1 MLGALHKSID
11 GGFYWIHATAL
22 RQVFPTVDPA
32 NPGVVQKIEN
42 SAAVGSGMSE
52 VMLGDL
58 IVRPFA
64 RHLRQRRVDS
74 KGLEAVGRSLGV
86 YRGSQTALLL
96 NKGERNGGRICGTL

>member
-1 MLGALHKSID
+1 
-11 GGFYWIHATAL
+11 
-22 RQVFPTVDPA
+22 
-32 NPGVVQKIEN
+32 
-42 SAAVGSGMSE
+42 
-52 VMLGDL
+52 MLGDL

-74 KGLEAVGRSLGV
+74 KGLEADGRPLGV